1 MKITNIEILDYLRSN
16 KEELRKEFGVIKIGL
31 FGSYSR
37 NEQNENSDI
46 DIAIEIEKAKKSLKN
61 FFAIK
66 RTLEEQFGKK
76 VDLGIESSLKPM
88 VKEFVQKEI
97 IYV

>member
-1 MKITNIEILDYLRSN
+1 MTSVEVLDYLRSH
-16 KEELRKEFGVIKIGL
+16 KEELKKEFGVVKIGL

-46 DIAIEIEKAKKSLKN
+46 DIAIEIEKAKKSLSN

-66 RTLEEQFGKK
+66 RTLEKHFGKK
-76 VDLGIESSLKPM
+76 VDLGIESSLKPI